1 MVYQID
7 IRKAYL
13 YEISN
18 SIDNNVS
25 TYMFQQ
31 YNLFVR
37 FFLATHQRELHYI
50 KLILMKSS

>member
-1 MVYQID
+1 MIYQID

-37 FFLATHQRELHYI
+37 FFLATHQRELH
-50 KLILMKSS
+50 LN